1 MLIAPGRVGTR
12 MVVPPGVVTGS
23 VCLAAEAEAG
33 TCRTGRPANLEA
45 GVRSVAIKSM
55 TSVEPRS
62 NR

>member
-1 MLIAPGRVGTR
+1 

-33 TCRTGRPANLEA
+33 TRRTGRPANLEA